1 MKRID
6 LLLNDQAYPKL
17 MDYMIQQLND
27 DYICQIDDVDPVDVL
42 LDNISEL
49 EKNKQY
55 DPNELK
61 RMIHDSHFSP
71 TFLDV
76 TFLRKVNGTT
86 IPIIQMS
93 LFDRRYIT
101 ITLYHESADEI
112 HFDFSDLNLFGT
124 LSSCH

>member
-1 MKRID
+1 
-6 LLLNDQAYPKL
+6 
-17 MDYMIQQLND
+17 MDYMIQQLNAE
-27 DYICQIDDVDPVDVL
+27 YICQIDDVDPVDVL

-49 EKNKQY
+49 EKNRQY

-61 RMIHDSHFSP
+61 RMIHDRHFSP

-76 TFLRKVNGTT
+76 TFLRKVNSAT
-86 IPIIQMS
+86 IPIIQIS

-112 HFDFSDLNLFGT
+112 HFDFSDLNLFGM

>member
-17 MDYMIQQLND
+17 MDYMIQQLNAE
-27 DYICQIDDVDPVDVL
+27 YICQIDNVDPVDVL

-49 EKNKQY
+49 ENNMQY

-61 RMIHDSHFSP
+61 RIINDSHFSP

-76 TFLRKVNGTT
+76 IFLRNFNNTT
-86 IPIIQMS
+86 IPIIHIS
-93 LFDRRYIT
+93 LFDRLYIT
-101 ITLYHESADEI
+101 IALYNESNDEI
-112 HFDFSDLNLFGT
+112 NIDFSDLNLFGT
-124 LSSCH
+124 ISICN